1 MAEQKPGKQPD
12 EDTREL
18 LARYQS
24 GDEQA
29 AEELFSKYM
38 RRLIGLAN
46 SRLSAKMARR
56 IDPEDVVQSAY
67 RSFFLHARDGRYVIA
82 NSGDLWRLLVVIT
95 LNKLRQKVEFH
106 SAGKRGINLEQSVK
120 RDGSMASFAP
130 QALHRDPTPQE
141 ELGLLEEIAQLTE
154 GMDEVQKQI
163 VELRLQ
169 GFQIEEIADTVAR
182 SERTV
187 RRVMDKVKARLQQ
200 RMEESSR

>member
-1 MAEQKPGKQPD
+1 M
-12 EDTREL
+12 
-18 LARYQS
+18 ARYQA

-46 SRLSAKMARR
+46 SRLSSKMARR
-56 IDPEDVVQSAY
+56 VDPEDVVQSAY
-67 RSFFLHARDGRYVIA
+67 RSFFMHARKGRYVIE

-106 SAGKRGINLEQSVK
+106 SAGKRGINLEQSIK
-120 RDGSMASFAP
+120 RDGSMAHFVP
-130 QALHRDPTPQE
+130 QAVDREPTPQE
-141 ELGLLEEIAQLTE
+141 ELGLMEEIEQLTE
-154 GMDEVQKQI
+154 GMDDLQRQI

-169 GFQIEEIADTVAR
+169 GYRIEEIADEVAR

-187 RRVMDKVKARLQQ
+187 RRVMDKVKARLQE
-200 RMEESSR
+200 RMEESSK